1 MLFGDR
7 LDEAL
12 LLDVD
17 PHIRTVC
24 RSNGSEGECSVF
36 NGTVMLPFL
45 LRRWL
50 AAIRLVDDTLLATDG
65 PPELIGVLGGC
76 GGGSSDAHAL
86 TSATVGEGFG
96 DFIAD

>member
-45 LRRWL
+45 LR
-50 AAIRLVDDTLLATDG
+50 
-65 PPELIGVLGGC
+65 
-76 GGGSSDAHAL
+76 
-86 TSATVGEGFG
+86 
-96 DFIAD
+96 